1 MTPEQKAYET
11 RKFKLARILAKA
23 LADLPSS
30 WQPQDVIDLWRY
42 AKGYG
47 PEIKCA
53 VFWLMDN
60 EPSRFADYPKWHP
73 RLRSVRN
80 DPTFGPKL
88 FEIFQGLK

>member
-1 MTPEQKAYET
+1 MTPEQKAWET

-23 LADLPSS
+23 MTDLRDS
-30 WQPQDVIDLWRY
+30 WQAQDVIDLWKST
-42 AKGYG
+42 KGYG

-60 EPSRFADYPKWHP
+60 EPRRFADYMVWHP

-80 DPTFGPKL
+80 SPVYGEKL
-88 FEIFQGLK
+88 FELFR

>member
-11 RKFKLARILAKA
+11 RKRKLAQILAKA
-23 LADLPSS
+23 MTDLPYN

-42 AKGYG
+42 VKGYG
-47 PEIKCA
+47 REIKCA

-60 EPSRFADYPKWHP
+60 EPRRFADYQVWHP

-80 DPTFGPKL
+80 DPEFGEKL
-88 FEIFQGLK
+88 FELFR